1 MSAIPAADS
10 GRGSRESGRRGWRVL
25 LVWGLV
31 VLLPGVGAVAWP
43 FLGPAELA
51 VFLSPVSHFPAA
63 EWPCD
68 KQILGAAPR
77 FRPRITHVR
86 IVDLDQDGRMDILA
100 CDAQQKRVYWYRQVG
115 WRQWE
120 EIPLGPELNVPAGLT
135 VVDLDGDGD
144 LDLVVAVLGSVL
156 PSDER
161 IGQVVWLENRGK
173 TFVPHVLLD
182 HLRRVTDVQ
191 AGDFTGNGRPDL
203 VVAVYGY
210 HHGELLWLENLGEG
224 GPTPRLRFRE
234 HLLLATQGPSHVPVA
249 DFTGDGRQ
257 DIAALVSQD
266 HEEVWLWENRG
277 GGQFTPR
284 RIFHTLNFDLGSAS
298 LRLTDLDG
306 DGQPDLLLCAGDNLE
321 INHHYPQPWH
331 GCYWLR
337 NSGDGKFTVQRLA
350 AVGGVYGAAVA
361 DLNGDGRPDLVLA
374 CMFNDWHRPGAA
386 SLVLLENRGSGV
398 FLPRTLDT
406 HPIHLAV
413 LDAGDLDGDGQA
425 DLVAGSLH
433 LDDLAATRWGRLT
446 LWLRRPP

>member
-1 MSAIPAADS
+1 MADVAAS
-10 GRGSRESGRRGWRVL
+10 NGGQTLPSSGRRGWRVL
-25 LVWGLV
+25 LVWTV
-31 VLLPGVGAVAWP
+31 AVLLPGAGAVAWP
-43 FLGPAELA
+43 YLGPAE
-51 VFLSPVSHFPAA
+51 VEVCSSPVSHFPAA
-63 EWPCD
+63 EWPYD

-86 IVDLDQDGRMDILA
+86 LVDLDQDGRMDILA
-100 CDAQQKRVYWYRQVG
+100 CDAQRKRLYWYRQTDR
-115 WRQWE
+115 RQWQ
-120 EIPLGPELNVPAGLT
+120 EIPVGPELNVPAGLA

-144 LDLVVAVLGSVL
+144 RDIVAAVLGSVL

-161 IGQVVWLENRGK
+161 IGQVVWLENRGG

-182 HLRRVTDVQ
+182 HVRRVADVQ
-191 AGDFTGNGRPDL
+191 AGDFTGEGRPDL
-203 VVAVYGY
+203 AVAVYGY
-210 HHGELLWLENLGEG
+210 HHGELLWLENLGG
-224 GPTPRLRFRE
+224 GRFRE

-249 DFTGDGRQ
+249 DFTGEGRL

-277 GGQFTPR
+277 SGEFAPR

-298 LRLTDLDG
+298 LRAADLDE
-306 DGQPDLLLCAGDNLE
+306 DGRPDLLLCAGDNLE

-337 NSGDGKFTVQRLA
+337 NGGRGGEFTVQRLA

-361 DLNGDGRPDLVLA
+361 DLTGDGRPDVVLA
-374 CMFNDWHRPGAA
+374 CMFNDWHRAGAA
-386 SLVLLENRGSGV
+386 SLVLLENRGGE

-406 HPIHLAV
+406 QPIHLAV

-433 LDDLAATRWGRLT
+433 LDDLAPERWGRLT
-446 LWLRRPP
+446 LWLRRPR